1 MEDFDLRTLQ
11 KIQLYMLLEI
21 RRICTLHNISYF
33 LTGGTLLGAVR
44 HQGFIPWDDDI
55 DVAMP
60 RKDYEKFKLVCETDL
75 SHNFFLQTRES
86 DPDFLHSF
94 AKLRLRGTK
103 RLGYSE
109 PISRE
114 NLGIDIDIFPYDDV
128 PSDIR
133 ANIQYYLCMMLRG
146 IYMFKLGYLPLNS
159 EKSLKKRVGLVL
171 CRFISCFMKR
181 DTVPD
186 LINSIAERYNN
197 QNYHYSLCLV
207 GASYSFRNER
217 MRKEF
222 VMNYSEIPFEGY
234 LFSAPKRYDDFLK
247 TLYGDYMTLPPKDQ
261 QRPHIIDVIDFGMY
275 GKCIDQYL
283 SQYPQDV

>member
-11 KIQLYMLLEI
+11 KIQLYILLEI
-21 RRICTLHNISYF
+21 RRICELHDISYF

-60 RKDYEKFKLVCETDL
+60 RKDYERFKLVCETDL
-75 SHNFFLQTRES
+75 SPDFFLQTRES

-128 PSDIR
+128 PGDIR
-133 ANIQYYLCMMLRG
+133 ANIQYNLCMMLRG
-146 IYMFKLGYLPLNS
+146 IYMFKLGYSPLNG

-171 CRFISCFMKR
+171 CRFISYFVKR
-181 DTVPD
+181 DTVPH
-186 LINSIAERYNN
+186 LISSISERYNN
-197 QNYHYSLCLV
+197 QTYPYTMCLV

-222 VMNYSEIPFEGY
+222 VMSYSKLPFEGY
-234 LFSAPKRYDDFLK
+234 LFSAPEQYDDFLK
-247 TLYGDYMTLPPKDQ
+247 TLYGDYMILPPKSQ
-261 QRPHIIDVIDFGMY
+261 QRPHIIDVIDFGVY
-275 GKCIDQYL
+275 ENNIDQYL
-283 SQYPQDV
+283 ARYPRDV